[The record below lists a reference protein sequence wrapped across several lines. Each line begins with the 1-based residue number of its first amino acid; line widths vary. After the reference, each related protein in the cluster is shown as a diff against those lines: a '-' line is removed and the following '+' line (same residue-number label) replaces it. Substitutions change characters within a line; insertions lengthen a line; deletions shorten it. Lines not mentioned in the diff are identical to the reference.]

1 MTRMYDIGSGKV
13 LNLGNAYTYTVLATD
28 KKAYSGFF
36 LTTGAVITV
45 NDGVSAVV
53 LTLAANEEVLLNS
66 ATTTIVGTVD
76 NVIVFQY

>member
-1 MTRMYDIGSGKV
+1 MYDIQSGKI
-13 LNLGNAYTYTVLATD
+13 LNLANTYTYTVTAAD
-28 KKAYSGFF
+28 KAAYSGFF
-36 LTTGAVITV
+36 LTTAAAITV
-45 NDGVSAVV
+45 NDGTGSVA